1 MHDWV
6 PQLTILRQADLFVT
20 HAGAG
25 GSQEGL
31 ATATPMIAVPQAV
44 DQFGNADMLQAL
56 GVARHLPTEEA
67 TAEALREAALA
78 LTGDPEVA
86 RRLKEIQ
93 AEMSQEGGTRR
104 AADLIEAELP
114 AARA

>member
-1 MHDWV
+1 M
-6 PQLTILRQADLFVT
+6 PQLAVLKQADLFVT

-56 GVARHLPTEEA
+56 GVARHLPAEEA
-67 TAEALREAALA
+67 TAEALRTAALD

-86 RRLKEIQ
+86 RRLKEIWAGM
-93 AEMSQEGGTRR
+93 AEEGGTRR

-114 AARA
+114 QRG